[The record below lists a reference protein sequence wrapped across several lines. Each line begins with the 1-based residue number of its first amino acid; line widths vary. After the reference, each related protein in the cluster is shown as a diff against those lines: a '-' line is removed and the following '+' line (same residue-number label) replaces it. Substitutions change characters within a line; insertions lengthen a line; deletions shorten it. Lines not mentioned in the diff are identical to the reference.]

1 MEIGINSKLRKVERK
16 FGLKKQNRTALLS
29 KFSSKTDFALWPDKI
44 RI

>member
-1 MEIGINSKLRKVERK
+1 MKNGINSKLRKVERK

-29 KFSSKTDFALWPDKI
+29 KFISKTDFALWPDKI